1 MDKLP
6 FTVYD
11 FFGYLSA
18 GFVLLVGLAAAF
30 TGTESWQRTPGATV
44 GLLLVV
50 VAYTAGHVI
59 ANVSGYLIEG
69 TLVGK
74 ILGTPSTIL
83 FQDDKPS
90 WAKLLPGYYRPLPQE
105 QRERILERAATAGH
119 DRPRQGQGLFYHCFS
134 AAKERESTMARL
146 STFLNLYGFCRNMAL
161 STLLVALALVVGML
175 LGTAET
181 GHLVAPGWWA
191 AGALLASIGLLYR
204 YLKFFRHYSVEV
216 FVSYAEPPPGQ
227 GSSD

>member
-30 TGTESWQRTPGATV
+30 TGSESWQRTPGATV

-69 TLVGK
+69 TLVRR
-74 ILGTPSTIL
+74 ILGAPNKVL
-83 FQDDKPS
+83 FAESGPQ
-90 WAKLLPGYYRPLPQE
+90 WARLLPGYYRPLPPE
-105 QRERILERAATAGH
+105 QRKRVLGRAAQAGITE
-119 DRPRQGQGLFYHCFS
+119 PGEGLFYHCFS
-134 AAKERESTMARL
+134 AAKESESTMTRL
-146 STFLNLYGFCRNMAL
+146 STFLNLYGFCRNMAV
-161 STLLVALALVVGML
+161 STLIVAIALFAGML

-191 AGALLASIGLLYR
+191 AGAFLASIGLLYR

-227 GSSD
+227 GA

>member
-6 FTVYD
+6 FSVYD

-44 GLLLVV
+44 GLLLVI

-69 TLVGK
+69 TLVRRV
-74 ILGTPSTIL
+74 LGTPSTVL
-83 FQDDKPS
+83 FQERRS
-90 WAKLLPGYYRPLPQE
+90 RWAKLLPGYYRPLPPE
-105 QRERILERAATAGH
+105 QRQRVLNRAVEAGITG
-119 DRPRQGQGLFYHCFS
+119 PGEGLFYHCFS
-134 AAKERESTMARL
+134 AAKERESTMTRL
-146 STFLNLYGFCRNMAL
+146 STFLNLYGFCRNMAV
-161 STLLVALALVVGML
+161 STFIVAIALFAGTL
-175 LGTAET
+175 LGTAKT

-191 AGALLASIGLLYR
+191 GGAFLASIGLLYR
-204 YLKFFRHYSVEV
+204 YLKVFRHYSVEV
-216 FVSYAEPPPGQ
+216 FVSFAEPPTGH
-227 GSSD
+227 GT